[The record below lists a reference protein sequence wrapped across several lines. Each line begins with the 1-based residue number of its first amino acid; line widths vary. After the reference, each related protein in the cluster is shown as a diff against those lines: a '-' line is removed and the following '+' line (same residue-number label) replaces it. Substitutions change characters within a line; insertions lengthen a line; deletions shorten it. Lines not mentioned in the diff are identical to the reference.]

1 MSDYIDEVELYAL
14 VESHFPTSNAA
25 GQRADEYSLAMNRT
39 ATKLARAVAERVRER
54 AWILVSERLPEDGDL
69 VLSLDKHGHVRVEPG
84 ANSNDFTHWQPLP
97 PPPGRGV
104 TFGGEA

>member
-39 ATKLARAVAERVRER
+39 ATKLARAVAERVKASARVCHGCAGVGR
-54 AWILVSERLPEDGDL
+54 YY
-69 VLSLDKHGHVRVEPG
+69 DKRRKIR
-84 ANSNDFTHWQPLP
+84 DCDRCD
-97 PPPGRGV
+97 GRGV

>member
-1 MSDYIDEVELYAL
+1 MSDIDEL
-14 VESHFPTSNAA
+14 VEQFVPSC
-25 GQRADEYSLAMNRT
+25 RATGNDHSPGSCCECIAHESADT
-39 ATKLARAVAERVRER
+39 FARAVAERVMER

-69 VLSLDKHGHVRVEPG
+69 VLSLDKHGHVRVELG

>member
-1 MSDYIDEVELYAL
+1 
-14 VESHFPTSNAA
+14 
-25 GQRADEYSLAMNRT
+25 
-39 ATKLARAVAERVRER
+39 
-54 AWILVSERLPEDGDL
+54 VSERLPEDGDL
-69 VLSLDKHGHVRVEPG
+69 VLSLDKHGHVRVELG

>member
-1 MSDYIDEVELYAL
+1 MSDYIDEL
-14 VESHFPTSNAA
+14 VAEWSPGFLVPSDLP
-25 GQRADEYSLAMNRT
+25 RF
-39 ATKLARAVAERVRER
+39 ARAVAESVRAS

-69 VLSLDKHGHVRVEPG
+69 VLSLDKHGHVRVELG

>member
-1 MSDYIDEVELYAL
+1 MSDYIDEL
-14 VESHFPTSNAA
+14 VREHFPCSPDGGCCDTDHD
-25 GQRADEYSLAMNRT
+25 RDCRFYDAMR
-39 ATKLARAVAERVRER
+39 LARAVAERVRDR

-69 VLSLDKHGHVRVEPG
+69 VLSLDKHGHVRVELG

>member
-39 ATKLARAVAERVRER
+39 ATKLARAVAERVRAS
-54 AWILVSERLPEDGDL
+54 AWVCSWC
-69 VLSLDKHGHVRVEPG
+69 HGSGLHPG
-84 ANSNDFTHWQPLP
+84 PYDDVPTCDRCA
-97 PPPGRGV
+97 GRGV

>member
-1 MSDYIDEVELYAL
+1 MSDYIDEL
-14 VESHFPTSNAA
+14 V
-25 GQRADEYSLAMNRT
+25 DEYEQGASIFVRRDLRA
-39 ATKLARAVAERVRER
+39 LARAVAERVRER

>member
-1 MSDYIDEVELYAL
+1 MRDVSDYIDEIERIIKRNSFQLKHGQNVHYLRA
-14 VESHFPTSNAA
+14 NAA
-25 GQRADEYSLAMNRT
+25 VEEV
-39 ATKLARAVAERVRER
+39 ARAVAERVRER

-69 VLSLDKHGHVRVEPG
+69 VLSLDKHGHVRVELG
-84 ANSNDFTHWQPLP
+84 ANSNDFTRWQPLP

>member
-1 MSDYIDEVELYAL
+1 VSDYIDEL
-14 VESHFPTSNAA
+14 VAKHFPCA
-25 GQRADEYSLAMNRT
+25 GTGCRKYEHDAYCPASQRRKGT
-39 ATKLARAVAERVRER
+39 AIARAVAERVRER

-69 VLSLDKHGHVRVEPG
+69 VLSLDKHGHVRVELG

>member
-1 MSDYIDEVELYAL
+1 VSDYIDEVELYAL

-54 AWILVSERLPEDGDL
+54 ARVCGRCSGAGWYQDDD
-69 VLSLDKHGHVRVEPG
+69 DK
-84 ANSNDFTHWQPLP
+84 SNTLGIKCPRCV
-97 PPPGRGV
+97 RGV